1 MGLDQ
6 YAEAFVRVDNIEEV
20 IYDSEYR
27 EDHADLIQS
36 WRKHPNLHGWMK
48 SLFIMKGGEGS
59 FNCVPVEL
67 TLSDLDMLEDVV
79 DKGKLP
85 STSGF
90 FFGDDADDDYKEED
104 LEFIK
109 NAREAIAN
117 GKVVYYWS
125 WF

>member
-6 YAEAFVRVDNIEEV
+6 YAEAFVPVDNIEELV
-20 IYDSEYR
+20 YDGEYR
-27 EDHADLIQS
+27 EEHAEFIQS
-36 WRKHPNLHGWMK
+36 WRKHPNLQGWMK

-67 TLSDLDMLEDVV
+67 TLSDLGMLEDVV
-79 DKGKLP
+79 NKGKLP

-90 FFGDDADDDYKEED
+90 FFGDDADDDYKERD